1 VWQTFS
7 FHPLTFRHRV
17 NNFIAQQVYSP
28 GGSKPTGEDENGLF
42 AAVFHRDFN
51 ISDQTLH

>member
-28 GGSKPTGEDENGLF
+28 GGPKPTGEDENGLF
-42 AAVFHRDFN
+42 AAVFHSDCN